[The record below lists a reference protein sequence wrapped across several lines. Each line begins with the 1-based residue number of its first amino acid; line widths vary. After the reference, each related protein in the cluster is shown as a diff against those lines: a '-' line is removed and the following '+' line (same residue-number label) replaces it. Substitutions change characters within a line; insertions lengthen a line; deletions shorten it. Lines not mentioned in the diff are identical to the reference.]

1 MAKKTAK
8 KIVKA
13 EKRSS
18 KSADGEG
25 GMSLSDAFGD
35 DEDVE
40 YGKSK
45 PRKISKSEAVAKNL
59 EKSLMKAEEEIEE
72 IEKSQGVDLSEKEP
86 VKIKA
91 SKPIAQIKKGDK
103 IKVDSLN
110 LEVDSHYVLID
121 HSTTKEMTIECFDS
135 KTDKEYQLRYFSDQ
149 VETTLEFYELEEI
162 IYNKVPIKKVE
173 W

>member
-1 MAKKTAK
+1 MVVKKTKKVEKKTAK
-8 KIVKA
+8 KS
-13 EKRSS
+13 EK
-18 KSADGEG
+18 EG
-25 GMSLSDAFGD
+25 GMSLDDAFGD
-35 DEDVE
+35 DDNVE
-40 YGKSK
+40 YAKSK
-45 PRKISKSEAVAKNL
+45 PRKISKNEVVAKKL

-72 IEKSQGVDLSEKEP
+72 IEKSGGVDLSEREP
-86 VKIKA
+86 IKIKS

-121 HSTTKEMTIECFDS
+121 HGTTKEMTIECFDP
-135 KTDKEYQLRYFSDQ
+135 KTDKDYQLRYFSDQ
-149 VETTLEFYELEEI
+149 VETTLDFYELEEI